1 MDVHYIIYISAQQRR
16 GRRKSVYLHVVLCF
30 CNILRRLLLKGR
42 YTLVC
47 FLSLV
52 V

>member
-1 MDVHYIIYISAQQRR
+1 MDVHYIIYISAQQR
-16 GRRKSVYLHVVLCF
+16 RRKSVYLHVVLCF

-42 YTLVC
+42 YTPVC